1 MYFLTALESGKRK
14 IKVLAD
20 LVPSEEPSPGLQRLL
35 AVSLYGL
42 SLVLAIGKT
51 EKFNSIWGVTKS
63 QSIIVLDCPAPS
75 WVRRLVFH
83 PN

>member
-51 EKFNSIWGVTKS
+51 EKFNSIWRVTKS
-63 QSIIVLDCPAPS
+63 QSIIVLVCPAPS
-75 WVRRLVFH
+75 WVKRLVFH